1 MEIILGVSN
10 RHIHLTEEDYKLL
23 FNEEPLE
30 KIRSLKQP
38 HQFAA
43 KQTVT
48 IKTNKDK
55 LENVRVIGPFRNYTQ
70 VEISKTDAYKLG
82 INPPIRDS
90 GDLTDSE
97 TVEIIGPVNKITRKC
112 CITANRHIHITKQ
125 QKQELN
131 LENLEEVAVSFEGEK
146 GLIFDH
152 VKLKECTEAELE
164 LHLDTD
170 DANAG
175 FLKTGNIGRI
185 IKKQ

>member
-23 FNEEPLE
+23 FNKEPLE
-30 KIRSLKQP
+30 KIKSLKQP
-38 HQFAA
+38 QQFAA

-90 GDLTDSE
+90 GDLQDSE

-112 CITANRHIHITKQ
+112 CIIANRHIHITKQ